1 MYIHGDGVT
10 YVEFK
15 TLTRCKLIKAP
26 QSYVEISLSVSLCL
40 SLSLCLSVSLSL
52 CLSLCLSLA
61 LSLPL
66 ALFLSL
72 SLALFLSLSL
82 SHSLDEINKN
92 M

>member
-40 SLSLCLSVSLSL
+40 SLSLSVSVCLSVSLSL
-52 CLSLCLSLA
+52 SRSLSLSF
-61 LSLPL
+61 SR
-66 ALFLSL
+66 FLSL
-72 SLALFLSLSL
+72 SFSRSL

>member
-15 TLTRCKLIKAP
+15 TLTWCKLIKAP
-26 QSYVEISLSVSLCL
+26 QSYVEISF
-40 SLSLCLSVSLSL
+40 
-52 CLSLCLSLA
+52 CLSLA
-61 LSLPL
+61 L
-66 ALFLSL
+66 A
-72 SLALFLSLSL
+72 LSLSL

>member
-15 TLTRCKLIKAP
+15 TLTLCKLIKAP
-26 QSYVEISLSVSLCL
+26 QSYVEISLSVSL
-40 SLSLCLSVSLSL
+40 SPSHS
-52 CLSLCLSLA
+52 
-61 LSLPL
+61 L

-72 SLALFLSLSL
+72 SLSLSL

>member
-40 SLSLCLSVSLSL
+40 SLALSLSRSLSL
-52 CLSLCLSLA
+52 ILSMKLTKICKKRLG
-61 LSLPL
+61 
-66 ALFLSL
+66 
-72 SLALFLSLSL
+72 
-82 SHSLDEINKN
+82 
-92 M
+92 